1 MTVVVAGIRLARYD
15 EVTSSSFAITSS
27 RPCSASSRTG
37 CISATVCHDMCR
49 DSARLDLIGG
59 QDTRMIIIT
68 TDDSCSFRLMK
79 IY

>member
-1 MTVVVAGIRLARYD
+1 MTIVAGIRLARYD

-27 RPCSASSRTG
+27 RPCSTSSRTW

-49 DSARLDLIGG
+49 DSARLDLIG